1 MARKRRRQEISHKAV
16 GKKGPP
22 TGERTVAV
30 NRRARRDYE
39 VLSTLLAGLALFGSE
54 IKSVRLG
61 SVSLPQGF
69 ITVEAGDAYLRDVHI
84 ARYKPAADGNHEPDR
99 PRRLLLNRME
109 ITELANHVNAKGRTA
124 VPLRLLLVRGW
135 AKVEIG
141 LVRGL
146 RRYDNREKIR
156 AREAAREIA
165 RHLR

>member
-1 MARKRRRQEISHKAV
+1 MARKRRRQEVSDKAA
-16 GKKGPP
+16 GKGRP

-30 NRRARRDYE
+30 NRRARRDYA
-39 VLSTLLAGLALFGSE
+39 VLSTLVAGLSLYGSE

-61 SVSLPQGF
+61 SISLAQGF
-69 ITVEAGDAYLRDVHI
+69 VTVEDGNAYLRDVHI
-84 ARYKPAADGNHEPDR
+84 ARYKPAADRNHEPDR
-99 PRRLLLNRME
+99 PRRLLLNKME
-109 ITELANHVNAKGRTA
+109 IAQLASHANSKGRTA

-156 AREAAREIA
+156 TREAAREIA